1 MIAKSAIVRELGAE
15 RLLLPTL
22 LNDALLAEEQ
32 AEYYVAL
39 LRQARAHADAPGDVP
54 CNGLHGQRLAA
65 HIADDALD
73 GVVAGSVRL
82 DDRHYHIPRGG
93 DITAALVRAVE
104 AMIRPLNGDEAES
117 FRRRL
122 DDLAQPPAHDDVLVP
137 AEIERLAAGDRTA
150 GGSLCL
156 LAADVRKALGRLQQ
170 EITTEVVAG
179 ARAFTLRAADRPLVE
194 AFMAGVARTA
204 PLAFGRPGLTTT
216 ATVANGRL
224 MIENDI
230 GNTDTHVLVVTI
242 DGIAARVT
250 YTDVHRSRLAFFR
263 RLLGGLA
270 LRWSP
275 AEEWRAERCA
285 DTGYALCVGQF
296 EAADREE
303 LCRFLQD
310 LGSRLVFLIDWKRA
324 RKQLRGF
331 AGKDE
336 AEALLDWAAA
346 EDLGHLGFLALGG
359 ERVIF
364 QAMEVAAAGRL
375 RFGDRLIDVIGREQ
389 TVAFLRF
396 ALETA
401 SRGVLAGRPASSIE
415 DDFRAKLS
423 ACFGAAPESL
433 VALACQQADRLQELA
448 RAVVTLLGAPGAV
461 SSAPHRES
469 SVQLAGA
476 LEQAAATLANAARLL
491 RAKGSNGKPKEEGA
505 EPDETSLR
513 RQRG

>member
-1 MIAKSAIVRELGAE
+1 M
-15 RLLLPTL
+15 
-22 LNDALLAEEQ
+22 
-32 AEYYVAL
+32 
-39 LRQARAHADAPGDVP
+39 
-54 CNGLHGQRLAA
+54 
-65 HIADDALD
+65 
-73 GVVAGSVRL
+73 
-82 DDRHYHIPRGG
+82 
-93 DITAALVRAVE
+93 
-104 AMIRPLNGDEAES
+104 
-117 FRRRL
+117 
-122 DDLAQPPAHDDVLVP
+122 P

-150 GGSLCL
+150 GRQPVPAGRRRAQGARP
-156 LAADVRKALGRLQQ
+156 AAAGDHD
-170 EITTEVVAG
+170 EVVAG

-275 AEEWRAERCA
+275 AEEWWAERCA

-310 LGSRLVFLIDWKRA
+310 LGSRLVFPHRPRA
-324 RKQLRGF
+324 CKQLRGLP
-331 AGKDE
+331 ARTRRRRCWTGRRPRTWPPG
-336 AEALLDWAAA
+336 LSR
-346 EDLGHLGFLALGG
+346 LGWR

-423 ACFGAAPESL
+423 ACFGA
-433 VALACQQADRLQELA
+433 RRRA
-448 RAVVTLLGAPGAV
+448 RWRWLP
-461 SSAPHRES
+461 
-469 SVQLAGA
+469 AG
-476 LEQAAATLANAARLL
+476 
-491 RAKGSNGKPKEEGA
+491 
-505 EPDETSLR
+505 
-513 RQRG
+513 